1 MQNIYVQVES
11 KMGAGQ
17 SSSQDSDARGLKG
30 CCNGRLLLIYVATGQ
45 CNCHANRLEVYG
57 NTGHDSLGK
66 LIMIADL
73 RFVVYKKR
81 YVFGQIA
88 TGTQSQQSG
97 IS

>member
-1 MQNIYVQVES
+1 MANRGRQS
-11 KMGAGQ
+11 KAGIRW
-17 SSSQDSDARGLKG
+17 SSARGSDARGLKG
-30 CCNGRLLLIYVATGQ
+30 WCNGRVLLIYVAAGQ
-45 CNCHANRLEVYG
+45 CNCQANRLEVYG

-66 LIMIADL
+66 LIVIADL